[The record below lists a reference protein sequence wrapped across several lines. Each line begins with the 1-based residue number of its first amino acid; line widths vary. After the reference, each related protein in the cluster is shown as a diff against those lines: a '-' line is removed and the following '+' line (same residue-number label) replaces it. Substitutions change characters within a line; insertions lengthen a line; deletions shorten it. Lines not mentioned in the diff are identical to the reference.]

1 MKVRKRIKRRNK
13 KRQNN
18 IDKGRK
24 EVRKGKEK
32 EHSRIKKNLCY
43 KIQFL
48 KI

>member
-1 MKVRKRIKRRNK
+1 MKGRKKMERRNK

-32 EHSRIKKNLCY
+32 ECNPIKKNLCY
-43 KIQFL
+43 EIQF
-48 KI
+48 